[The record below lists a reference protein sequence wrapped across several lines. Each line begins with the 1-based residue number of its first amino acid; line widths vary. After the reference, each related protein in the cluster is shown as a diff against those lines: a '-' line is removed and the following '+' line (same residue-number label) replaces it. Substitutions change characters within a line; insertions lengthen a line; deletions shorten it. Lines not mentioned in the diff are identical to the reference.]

1 MYCGCLKRAIGEK
14 KSSSHEKVPKIFTP
28 FSLSMNPFKK
38 EINVLNDSTQIMCL
52 LDSSSDEE
60 KKKKK
65 KMKKSESFR
74 KKTFNLIN
82 FKKLDDEEINRE
94 KKNEH
99 SLKVKKKSK
108 KKLKFN
114 LNNFNH
120 HTHTHSTEN
129 SLKNLNENNT
139 NIKSFKSES
148 NLKKKLKNILKN
160 KEDNNS
166 ILYDNYI
173 IQNHKPMSIN
183 SKFYL
188 ETIENEA
195 KKLTNTEDISNFYAY
210 TKDCMSLI
218 VDLLKK
224 KDKAS
229 FPSKVKIKNPN
240 NFNKL
245 AIFDLDETLM
255 HSEVNLKNFN
265 NENNIITILLPSQKT
280 AKIGVY
286 IRPNWEEAIIKI
298 SKFYCIVVYT
308 ASYESYANA
317 VLDFMDPENKY
328 FYNRLYRNNCI
339 NIKNNEKYIYIKD
352 MSIFE
357 EFDEKDIVII
367 DNSVTSFAFH
377 LNNGIP
383 ILPYYNQE
391 KDFELLLC
399 ACYLEN
405 IVNEYDLR
413 EINKKYMKLNYYLKK
428 AKEKRRKKK
437 SYSRS
442 NSHKKKLSAGNN
454 SKYIKKLQIER
465 KYSYVDFRRDNLNE
479 LNDND
484 KEQNDMS
491 IEIQDDYNNFRN
503 KFNKTCGCNKHNK
516 Q

>member
-1 MYCGCLKRAIGEK
+1 MYYSFTTRSLGGK
-14 KSSSHEKVPKIFTP
+14 KSSSHDKVPKIFTP

-38 EINVLNDSTQIMCL
+38 EINVLNDSTQIISL
-52 LDSSSDEE
+52 IDSSSEDEIKI
-60 KKKKK
+60 KKKKSGSFK
-65 KMKKSESFR
+65 KKLSY
-74 KKTFNLIN
+74 NLIN
-82 FKKLDDEEINRE
+82 FKKLDDKDIHIE
-94 KKNEH
+94 KNNEH
-99 SLKVKKKSK
+99 SLKQKKKSK
-108 KKLKFN
+108 KKIKFR

-120 HTHTHSTEN
+120 HTHSSEN
-129 SLKNLNENNT
+129 SLKLLNDKFNNI
-139 NIKSFKSES
+139 IKSIKSEN
-148 NLKKKLKNILKN
+148 NLKKNMKNFLKN
-160 KEDNNS
+160 KEENNKSIYHDNNF
-166 ILYDNYI
+166 
-173 IQNHKPMSIN
+173 QNHKPMSIN
-183 SKFYL
+183 SKIYL

-195 KKLTNTEDISNFYAY
+195 KKLTNTEEISNFYAY
-210 TKDCMSLI
+210 TKDCMNLI
-218 VDLLKK
+218 VDLLKL

-229 FPSKVKIKNPN
+229 FPLKVKIKNPN
-240 NFNKL
+240 NLQKI

-265 NENNIITILLPSQKT
+265 NEKNIITILLPSQKT

-286 IRPNWEEAIIKI
+286 IRPNWEEAIKKI

-339 NIKNNEKYIYIKD
+339 NIKYNEKYIYIKD

-357 EFDEKDIVII
+357 GFDEKDIVII

-391 KDFELLLC
+391 KDYELLLC

-405 IVNEYDLR
+405 IANDYDLR

-428 AKEKRRKKK
+428 EEKKK
-437 SYSRS
+437 KKKCYSRS
-442 NSHKKKLSAGNN
+442 NSHKKKLSEENI
-454 SKYIKKLQIER
+454 SKDIKKLKIER
-465 KYSYVDFRRDNLNE
+465 KYSYANFRRDNLNE
-479 LNDND
+479 IND
-484 KEQNDMS
+484 KAQNDIS
-491 IEIQDDYNNFRN
+491 IQIKDNYNHFRK
-503 KFNKTCGCNKHNK
+503 KFNETCHCEK